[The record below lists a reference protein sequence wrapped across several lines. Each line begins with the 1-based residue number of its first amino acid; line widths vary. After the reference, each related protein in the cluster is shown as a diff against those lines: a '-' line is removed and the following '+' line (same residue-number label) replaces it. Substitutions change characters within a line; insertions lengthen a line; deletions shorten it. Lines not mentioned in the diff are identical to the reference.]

1 MGGSGRRVTKFKA
14 SVVYVES
21 AGQSEPYSEKGN
33 LAYAK
38 PWITD
43 RPTPVKLTKDVN
55 IYLNRAEP
63 AQTDSYLKERENKI
77 SREK

>member
-1 MGGSGRRVTKFKA
+1 MRKAQVKERCRRKIAVI
-14 SVVYVES
+14 
-21 AGQSEPYSEKGN
+21 SEKGN